1 MLMAAWFV
9 GTKDSQG
16 YFVSGGSGRLARQ
29 IIEHLLDANIG
40 PIITISRS
48 PEKLDDL
55 AKRGVIVRKASFDSP
70 LSELAEALKGVNRA
84 LFISTDDIG
93 RRSEQIAHAVNAA
106 KLAGV
111 EHLLYTSC
119 TSPNPD
125 KQSLIP
131 SDHFWFEQALINSG
145 LGFTILRHNMYSEHL
160 FLSLPIAVKTG
171 KLRAS
176 IGKGARAYV
185 TRADCARADAFALMS
200 NKKERAI
207 YDISGPEALNM
218 DEIIDIV
225 YDLIGIEI
233 SHEVIKDEIVLSELL
248 AENLPLDMAEGV
260 VEFDRA
266 ARNGNHAI
274 LSDAVERLTG
284 QAPESVKSYLARHI
298 DVLKSGKINIDV

>member
-1 MLMAAWFV
+1 M
-9 GTKDSQG
+9 GTNSQG

-48 PEKLDDL
+48 PEKLSDL
-55 AKRGVIVRKASFDSP
+55 ALRGVIVRKASFDSP
-70 LSELAEALKGVNRA
+70 LSELTDALKGVKRA

-93 RRSEQIAHAVNAA
+93 RRSEQIAHAVEAA

-131 SDHFWFEQALINSG
+131 SDHFWSEQALINSG

-171 KLRAS
+171 KLRTS
-176 IGKGARAYV
+176 IGKGARSYV
-185 TRADCARADAFALMS
+185 TRADCARADAYALMAD
-200 NKKERAI
+200 KEERAI

-218 DEIIDIV
+218 DEILEITHE
-225 YDLIGIEI
+225 LIGVQI
-233 SHEVIKDEIVLSELL
+233 SHEKITDALVFSELL
-248 AENLPLDMAEGV
+248 AENLPIDMAEGV

-274 LSDAVERLTG
+274 LSDAVEKLTG
-284 QAPESVKSYLARHI
+284 TKPENVKQYLARHTDI
-298 DVLKSGKINIDV
+298 LNSGKINIDV